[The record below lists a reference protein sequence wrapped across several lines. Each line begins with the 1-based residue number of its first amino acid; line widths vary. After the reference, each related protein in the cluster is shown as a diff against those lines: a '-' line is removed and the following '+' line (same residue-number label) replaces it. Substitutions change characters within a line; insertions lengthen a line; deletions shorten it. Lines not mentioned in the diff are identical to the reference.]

1 VKALAALS
9 SAAIGPAVAVIE
21 WLIVW
26 EWQTLNASD
35 GTGWIALS
43 KSD

>member
-1 VKALAALS
+1 
-9 SAAIGPAVAVIE
+9 VAVIE

-43 KSD
+43 PNDKVIADGDVSPNAG